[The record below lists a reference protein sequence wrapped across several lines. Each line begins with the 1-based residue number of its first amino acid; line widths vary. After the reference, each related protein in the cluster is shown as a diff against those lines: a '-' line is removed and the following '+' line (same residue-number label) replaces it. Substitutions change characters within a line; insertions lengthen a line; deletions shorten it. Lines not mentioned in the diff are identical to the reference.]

1 MTREEKKQRLARL
14 AELNKRSLGVSSF
27 GDDVKSPA
35 MVAGMKRA
43 QLAELRERVCYFY
56 RNGNQDARQAWT
68 RKYRN
73 L

>member
-1 MTREEKKQRLARL
+1 MTREEKRQRLARL
-14 AELNKRSLGVSSF
+14 AELNRRSLGVTSF
-27 GDDVKSPA
+27 SEVEEKTARTS
-35 MVAGMKRA
+35 GMSRA
-43 QLAELRERVCYFY
+43 QLAELRERVCFFY